1 MLIYTLFLVSNS
13 FFVIFQLTKSLWRHR
28 FIKKTG
34 EMSSLII
41 SSRSLSTNAMFLY
54 HADIRKISQS
64 NSYKKISIY
73 GCNTRLQ
80 KNGNDLIY
88 IHQFCLTCSYR
99 IFTETSIF
107 IILFSSL
114 YIRFWKWNWFLK
126 TQVAF
131 AG

>member
-1 MLIYTLFLVSNS
+1 MLIYTLFLISNS
-13 FFVIFQLTKSLWRHR
+13 FFVIFELTKSLWRHR

-80 KNGNDLIY
+80 KSGNDLIY
-88 IHQFCLTCSYR
+88 IHQFCLNCSYR

-107 IILFSSL
+107 KFI
-114 YIRFWKWNWFLK
+114 YTFLK
-126 TQVAF
+126 MKLVFKNPSGFLWVT
-131 AG
+131 